1 MVTEIKLGLCNPPEP
16 IYLYV
21 KNAELGGESYLWYHY
36 DIDREKTM
44 PVFQR
49 ALTGYLS
56 ELRLTTKE
64 FQGKDNLKLDIV
76 VSADEVYIIR
86 TGIETNFAKSF
97 LLAASSV
104 QDFSKPLI
112 IAATAGEQNTV
123 FCNLYD
129 AVSKSRIER
138 EWNKNA
144 DWATIIRDI
153 QILLGGTSSTIPSI
167 AETPVAPAKLSVVP
181 QSVHPQDLRVKNIR
195 TLLDYPLDLVKEW
208 LQFQDVDRPSL
219 LHIGKINELVKT
231 MCLAWAA
238 DKCEYPN
245 DAELSYQKQVI
256 NAVASGMDE
265 LAAINAWMQQVQTVN
280 RTYATG
286 TVRSPSIVHK
296 YYFITLPRLGFIQ
309 EMYPVTIAFLAMPV

>member
-36 DIDREKTM
+36 DIERDKTI
-44 PVFQR
+44 PVSQR

-56 ELRLTTKE
+56 ELRFTTKE
-64 FQGKDNLKLDIV
+64 FKGKDNLKLDIV
-76 VSADEVYIIR
+76 VSADEVYVIR
-86 TGIETNFAKSF
+86 SGVETNFTKSF
-97 LLAASSV
+97 LLAASGV

-112 IAATAGEQNTV
+112 IAANAGEQNTV

-129 AVSKSRIER
+129 AVTKTRIER

-144 DWATIIRDI
+144 DWATIIRNI
-153 QILLGGTSSTIPSI
+153 QSRLGGTSSTIPSI

-181 QSVHPQDLRVKNIR
+181 QPVHPQDLRVKNIR

-219 LHIGKINELVKT
+219 LDINQINELIKT

-238 DKCEYPN
+238 GKCEYPN
-245 DAELSYQKQVI
+245 HAESSYQNQVVG
-256 NAVASGMDE
+256 AVAKGADE
-265 LAAINAWMQQVQTVN
+265 LTAINGWMQQLQTAKAGAV
-280 RTYATG
+280 
-286 TVRSPSIVHK
+286 
-296 YYFITLPRLGFIQ
+296 
-309 EMYPVTIAFLAMPV
+309 

>member
-21 KNAELGGESYLWYHY
+21 NQGEVDGESYIWYKFNISQ
-36 DIDREKTM
+36 DKKI
-44 PVFQR
+44 PVTQR

-64 FQGKDNLKLDIV
+64 FKGKDNLKLDIV
-76 VSADEVYIIR
+76 VSADELYIIR
-86 TGIETNFAKSF
+86 TGVKTNFAKSF
-97 LLAASSV
+97 LLATSLI

-112 IAATAGEQNTV
+112 IVANAGDENTV

-129 AVSKSRIER
+129 AASKTKIYR
-138 EWNKNA
+138 EWSRDL

-153 QILLGGTSSTIPSI
+153 QSLLGGISSTTPS
-167 AETPVAPAKLSVVP
+167 TPKLSVVP
-181 QSVHPQDLRVKNIR
+181 QAVHPQDLRIKNIR
-195 TLLDYPLDLVKEW
+195 TLLDYPLDLVREW

-219 LHIGKINELVKT
+219 LDINQINELIKT

-245 DAELSYQKQVI
+245 HAESSYQKLVLD
-256 NAVASGMDE
+256 AVVSGADE
-265 LAAINAWMQQVQTVN
+265 LAAINAWMQQLQTAKA
-280 RTYATG
+280 R
-286 TVRSPSIVHK
+286 
-296 YYFITLPRLGFIQ
+296 
-309 EMYPVTIAFLAMPV
+309 AM

>member
-36 DIDREKTM
+36 DIERDKTI
-44 PVFQR
+44 PVSQR

-56 ELRLTTKE
+56 ELRFTTKE
-64 FQGKDNLKLDIV
+64 FKGKDNLKLDIV
-76 VSADEVYIIR
+76 VSADEVYVIR
-86 TGIETNFAKSF
+86 SGVETNFTKSF
-97 LLAASSV
+97 LLAASGV

-112 IAATAGEQNTV
+112 IAANAGEQNTV

-129 AVSKSRIER
+129 AVNKSRIER

-144 DWATIIRDI
+144 DWASIIRNI
-153 QILLGGTSSTIPSI
+153 QSRLGGTSSTIPSI
-167 AETPVAPAKLSVVP
+167 AETLVAPAKLSVVP
-181 QSVHPQDLRVKNIR
+181 QPVPTQDLRVKNIR

-219 LHIGKINELVKT
+219 LDINQINELVKT

-245 DAELSYQKQVI
+245 HAESLYQKQVVD
-256 NAVASGMDE
+256 AVGNGADE
-265 LAAINAWMQQVQTVN
+265 LTAINAWMQQLQT
-280 RTYATG
+280 AKTG
-286 TVRSPSIVHK
+286 A
-296 YYFITLPRLGFIQ
+296 G
-309 EMYPVTIAFLAMPV
+309 

>member
-21 KNAELGGESYLWYHY
+21 NQGEVDGESFVWYKFNISQ
-36 DIDREKTM
+36 DKKI
-44 PVFQR
+44 PVTQR

-64 FQGKDNLKLDIV
+64 FKGKDNLKLDIV
-76 VSADEVYIIR
+76 VSADELYVIR
-86 TGIETNFAKSF
+86 TGVETNFAKSF
-97 LLAASSV
+97 LLAASLI

-112 IAATAGEQNTV
+112 IVANAGDENTV

-129 AVSKSRIER
+129 AATKTKIYR
-138 EWNKNA
+138 EWSRDL

-153 QILLGGTSSTIPSI
+153 QCLLGGTSSSVP
-167 AETPVAPAKLSVVP
+167 EPPLTPPKLSVVP
-181 QSVHPQDLRVKNIR
+181 QPVHPQDLRIKNIR

-219 LHIGKINELVKT
+219 LDISQINELIKT

-238 DKCEYPN
+238 NKCDHPN
-245 DAELSYQKQVI
+245 HAESSYQNQIV
-256 NAVASGMDE
+256 NAVTSGMDE
-265 LAAINAWMQQVQTVN
+265 LTAISAWMQQLQAVK
-280 RTYATG
+280 TG
-286 TVRSPSIVHK
+286 AV
-296 YYFITLPRLGFIQ
+296 
-309 EMYPVTIAFLAMPV
+309 

>member
-1 MVTEIKLGLCNPPEP
+1 MATEIKLGLCNPPEP

-21 KNAELGGESYLWYHY
+21 NQGEVDGESFVWYKFN
-36 DIDREKTM
+36 ISQEKKI
-44 PVFQR
+44 PVTQR
-49 ALTGYLS
+49 ALAGYLS
-56 ELRLTTKE
+56 SLRLTTKE
-64 FQGKDNLKLDIV
+64 FKNKDNLKLDIV
-76 VSADEVYIIR
+76 VSADELYIIR
-86 TGIETNFAKSF
+86 TGVETNFAKSF
-97 LLAASSV
+97 LLAASGV

-153 QILLGGTSSTIPSI
+153 QILLSGNSPTIP
-167 AETPVAPAKLSVVP
+167 ATPKLSVVP
-181 QSVHPQDLRVKNIR
+181 QAVHPQDLRVKNIR

-219 LHIGKINELVKT
+219 LHITKINELVKT

-238 DKCEYPN
+238 DKCEYSN
-245 DAELSYQKQVI
+245 HTESSYQNQVVD
-256 NAVASGMDE
+256 AVANGADE
-265 LAAINAWMQQVQTVN
+265 LTAINAWMQQVQTAKAEAV
-280 RTYATG
+280 
-286 TVRSPSIVHK
+286 
-296 YYFITLPRLGFIQ
+296 
-309 EMYPVTIAFLAMPV
+309 